1 MAFLLMGKLRRNNTY
16 NLIRVIKP
24 VKEESDFKL
33 MQEVQ
38 LEFLLHNQK
47 INPLSHSKDMLG
59 KYQHTQGK

>member
-1 MAFLLMGKLRRNNTY
+1 MGKLRHNNIY
-16 NLIRVIKP
+16 NLTRVIKP

-47 INPLSHSKDMLG
+47 SNPLSHAKDVLG
-59 KYQHTQGK
+59 KYQHIQEK